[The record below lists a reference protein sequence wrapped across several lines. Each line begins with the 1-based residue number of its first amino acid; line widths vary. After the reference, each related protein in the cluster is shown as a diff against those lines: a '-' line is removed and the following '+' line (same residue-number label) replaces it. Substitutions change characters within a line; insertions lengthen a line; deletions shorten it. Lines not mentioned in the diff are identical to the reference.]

1 MYACM
6 YVPGIIIY
14 TYICICLCW
23 YSYKQAGRNRRR
35 RKSKHVDEDDNSG
48 HIRIRNYYKVPLW
61 DVPGGAAQDLIE
73 EERPNL
79 TEASNIHARPYN
91 ITVLGPSILCSKQP
105 STWV

>member
-1 MYACM
+1 M
-6 YVPGIIIY
+6 PELGSSDIF
-14 TYICICLCW
+14 
-23 YSYKQAGRNRRR
+23 YSYRTQPLTL
-35 RKSKHVDEDDNSG
+35 SHT
-48 HIRIRNYYKVPLW
+48 YYKVPLW